1 VSQPIK
7 SIRKAINHCYLVT
20 IIGLVFILLG
30 IWIFRTPLTLFLI
43 LATIFS
49 ISFLIAEITEIAFA
63 LGNRKEL
70 NQWEWFL
77 WSVIFSILI
86 GLLLLSNSALSMITL
101 SLYVGFGVLFRSI
114 AGISIAFNLNE
125 LGSEYQSI
133 FYLSLV
139 DMILSFLWI
148 WNQAGVDFTL
158 LTITVLIFLLLGVI
172 AVMLSLRMN
181 KLHELPGTLGD
192 RVPSKKTN
200 LNRPTKCGFAAS
212 NSLF

>member
-1 VSQPIK
+1 M
-7 SIRKAINHCYLVT
+7 T

-49 ISFLIAEITEIAFA
+49 IAFLIAEITEIAFA

-139 DMILSFLWI
+139 DLILSFLWI
-148 WNQAGVDFTL
+148 WNPAGVDFTL
-158 LTITVLIFLLLGVI
+158 VTITVLIFLLLGVI

-192 RVPSKKTN
+192 RVTSKKQI
-200 LNRPTKCGFAAS
+200 
-212 NSLF
+212 

>member
-1 VSQPIK
+1 
-7 SIRKAINHCYLVT
+7 
-20 IIGLVFILLG
+20 
-30 IWIFRTPLTLFLI
+30 
-43 LATIFS
+43 
-49 ISFLIAEITEIAFA
+49 
-63 LGNRKEL
+63 
-70 NQWEWFL
+70 
-77 WSVIFSILI
+77 
-86 GLLLLSNSALSMITL
+86 
-101 SLYVGFGVLFRSI
+101 
-114 AGISIAFNLNE
+114 
-125 LGSEYQSI
+125 
-133 FYLSLV
+133 
-139 DMILSFLWI
+139 MILSFLWI

>member
-1 VSQPIK
+1 M
-7 SIRKAINHCYLVT
+7 T